1 MKGLRKG
8 QIVMMWLW
16 IVVCAGMT
24 WAAAG
29 IFPYMYLINI
39 VLIPL
44 RKCWLMRPLI
54 WIIGG
59 MLKGRWCAKRGIRRF
74 SKYALVLSDSDDPR
88 LVQYDML
95 VAGIIALLSYF
106 MMRSNTEV
114 LQWVLIFSFDIII
127 LYIGINYV
135 DKKWFGNKKE
145 QERKAYKTST
155 KRVSATASTSKKK
168 YKTKKKK

>member
-39 VLIPL
+39 V
-44 RKCWLMRPLI
+44 LI

-135 DKKWFGNKKE
+135 DKKWFDNKKE
-145 QERKAYKTST
+145 QERKAYKTGT
-155 KRVSATASTSKKK
+155 KRVSATAATSKKK